1 MRKCLADGL
10 QFIIHQKIEDIVER
24 EGKRPRGQKVINQ
37 RNNNWTKHW
46 FVNYKNNKRK
56 ALSSWMKWILSNKTK
71 KIEELERINQRNK
84 SSTKHSWFQEDKT
97 VERIL
102 KVTKKSGN
110 RERDVGC
117 CLYESANRKLVDYK
131 INEFLKFLW

>member
-1 MRKCLADGL
+1 MDDA
-10 QFIIHQKIEDIVER
+10 V
-24 EGKRPRGQKVINQ
+24 
-37 RNNNWTKHW
+37 
-46 FVNYKNNKRK
+46 
-56 ALSSWMKWILSNKTK
+56 
-71 KIEELERINQRNK
+71 
-84 SSTKHSWFQEDKT
+84 QEDKT

-131 INEFLKFLW
+131 INEFLKFL

>member
-1 MRKCLADGL
+1 VEPACNDK
-10 QFIIHQKIEDIVER
+10 IHYPKTIASLKIE
-24 EGKRPRGQKVINQ
+24 NQ
-37 RNNNWTKHW
+37 
-46 FVNYKNNKRK
+46 
-56 ALSSWMKWILSNKTK
+56 
-71 KIEELERINQRNK
+71 E
-84 SSTKHSWFQEDKT
+84 EDKT

-131 INEFLKFLW
+131 INEFLKFL